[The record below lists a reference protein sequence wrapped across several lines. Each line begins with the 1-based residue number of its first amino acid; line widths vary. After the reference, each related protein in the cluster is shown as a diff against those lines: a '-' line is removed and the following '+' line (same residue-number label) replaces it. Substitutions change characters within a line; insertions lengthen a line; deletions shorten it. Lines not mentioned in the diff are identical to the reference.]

1 MEYFNIITKI
11 LNEHKDID
19 ASIYDDGDNENKQV
33 LIISTTKDANL
44 LNELLKAELYDMVD
58 EIERRDYDSF
68 YLDYATEDNWH
79 FWDTS
84 FECSECYKVYQRLE
98 YNACSYANYYCGDGY
113 ILCENC
119 VKENPDDYINS
130 LVNEPTRVNTI
141 FDYGELLKLNFE
153 KVNTDPYANGW
164 YNRVDN
170 PTKIMAKARAEK
182 PKSEFIFSI
191 RKTYNPWECEFDL
204 YEREVG

>member
-1 MEYFNIITKI
+1 MEYFDTITKI
-11 LNEHKDID
+11 LNDNNDID
-19 ASIYDDGDNENKQV
+19 VSIFDDGDNEGKQLLV
-33 LIISTTKDANL
+33 VYGTKSAKR
-44 LNELLKAELYDMVD
+44 LNELLKEELWDVAD
-58 EIERRDYDSF
+58 ETERRDYDCF
-68 YLDYATEDNWH
+68 WIEFATEDNWDYDDSV
-79 FWDTS
+79 FD
-84 FECSECYKVYQRLE
+84 CSECYKAYRKDE
-98 YNACSYANYYCGDGY
+98 YNGCGYANYYVGDGY

-130 LVNEPTRVNTI
+130 LVNEPTKANTI
-141 FDYGELLKLNFE
+141 FDYGELLKLDFE
-153 KVNTDPYANGW
+153 KVNIDPYANGW

-191 RKTYNPWECEFDL
+191 RKTYNPFECEFDL